1 MAVKNPFK
9 KQNIIDA
16 AINVGIGG
24 IANVAV
30 DYAISNIDM
39 LATQSDKT
47 INIGKLVL
55 GAVGSTMVSD
65 KMIKAAMDGIAVVGV
80 SNLAKSLMSETA
92 TPASNGEGT
101 TGVPWGTIGRV
112 RRMRPGLRRA
122 GRAMMAGVPAAAQV
136 IS

>member
-16 AINVGIGG
+16 AINVFIGG
-24 IANVAV
+24 VANVAV
-30 DYAISNIDM
+30 DYAIFNIDM

-65 KMIKAAMDGIAVVGV
+65 KMIKAALDGIAVVGV
-80 SNLAKSLMSETA
+80 SNLSKSLMTVTSTA
-92 TPASNGEGT
+92 SSTNEGT
-101 TGVPWGTIGRV
+101 NGVARGTIGRV

-122 GRAMMAGVPAAAQV
+122 GRAMMTGIPAAAQV

>member
-1 MAVKNPFK
+1 MAKNPFK

-24 IANVAV
+24 VANVAV
-30 DYAISNIDM
+30 DYAVSSIDM
-39 LATQSDKT
+39 LATQSERT
-47 INIGKLVL
+47 INIGKFVL

-80 SNLAKSLMSETA
+80 SNLAKSLMADSTSSE
-92 TPASNGEGT
+92 EGT
-101 TGVPWGTIGRV
+101 TGVPAGTIGRVV

-122 GRAMMAGVPAAAQV
+122 GRRMIAGVPGAAQV